1 VRVTSNGYEITT
13 SRSNG
18 SGVERVYNLPMVD
31 EEKWIKEW
39 ENEGLHRA
47 LDGDKKQKFYLL
59 VEFPYPSGAG
69 LHVGHARS
77 WSAMDA
83 YARKKRMEGY
93 NVLYPMGW
101 DAFGLPAENY
111 ALKMGVHPSQVV
123 PENIATFKKQCQAL
137 GLSFDW
143 SREID
148 TTNPQ
153 YYKWTQWIFI
163 QLFKKGLAYQAEV
176 SVNWCPAC
184 KTNLADEEVLANGT
198 HERCGSPTQRRPQ
211 KQWLL
216 KITAYADKLLE
227 GLETVD
233 YSEDVK
239 MQQVNWI
246 GRKEWIDITYPVV
259 GTNEKIVVSTTR
271 PDTNFGATFVVV
283 APGHPIL
290 QTVKDRKVLEYAQKA
305 ENKSELERISQG
317 KKKTGVFTGLYAVN
331 QLNGQKLPIWV
342 ADFVLMTVGTG
353 AVVGVPGHD
362 KRDFE
367 FAKAFDLPIVK
378 VVDGDKMI
386 NSGFLDGLEIQTA
399 ISKMMDYLER
409 KGWGKRIIRYNLH
422 DWVFSRQHYWGE
434 PIPIVHCPKCGP
446 VAVPEDQLPVEL
458 PYLKKY
464 EPSGTGESPLAK
476 AADWVKAAC
485 PECGGP
491 ARRETDTMPNWA
503 GSNWYFI
510 RYLDNKNERE
520 LASKEKMKHWLPVD
534 MYQGGAE
541 HITLH
546 LLYSR
551 FIYRFLHE
559 IGVVPTAEPYMKRRT
574 HGIVLGADGRK
585 MSKSFGNV
593 INPDEIV
600 RKYGADTLRMY
611 EMFMGPFGQM
621 VAWSDTAVEGVY
633 RFLKRV
639 WVLALSAKH
648 EARST
653 SEAKARIA
661 RLVAKIGADIE
672 ALKFNTMVAAA
683 MEYIN
688 WWQSHPDEVGKDV
701 VEKFILGLAPMAPF
715 TAEELWHKLGHT
727 DSVHKQKWPEYDPK
741 LAVEKQ
747 RVIVVQVNG
756 KVRDRVEDG
765 VDIEQRAA
773 LSDKVKKFIGGAKYR
788 TIYVPGKIINF
799 VCLT

>member
-1 VRVTSNGYEITT
+1 MTKYDHQTI
-13 SRSNG
+13 
-18 SGVERVYNLPMVD
+18 
-31 EEKWIKEW
+31 EEKWTKEW
-39 ENEGLHRA
+39 QRRDLYRA
-47 LDGDKKQKFYLL
+47 VDGDKKPKFYLL

-83 YARKKRMEGY
+83 YARKKRMEGF

-111 ALKMGVHPSQVV
+111 ALKMGVHPSKVV
-123 PENIATFKKQCQAL
+123 PNNIATFKEQCQNL

-148 TTNPQ
+148 TTDPK
-153 YYKWTQWIFI
+153 YYKWTQWIFV

-176 SVNWCPAC
+176 LVNWCPNC
-184 KTNLADEEVLANGT
+184 KTNLADEEVLPNGT
-198 HERCGSPTQRRPQ
+198 HERCGKPTERRPQ

-216 KITAYADKLLE
+216 KITAYADKLLK

-239 MQQVNWI
+239 RQQINWI
-246 GRKEWIDITYPVV
+246 GKKEGMEIKFDDIKVF
-259 GTNEKIVVSTTR
+259 TTR
-271 PDTNFGATFVVV
+271 PDTLAGATFVAV
-283 APGHPIL
+283 ASDDEEG
-290 QTVKDRKVLEYAQKA
+290 
-305 ENKSELERISQG
+305 
-317 KKKTGVFTGLYAVN
+317 FTGQMVMNPATGEKIPVWKANYV
-331 QLNGQKLPIWV
+331 LNSY
-342 ADFVLMTVGTG
+342 GTG
-353 AVVGVPGHD
+353 AVMGVPAYD
-362 KRDFE
+362 ERDRE
-367 FAKAFDLPIVK
+367 FALKHKIKIV
-378 VVDGDKMI
+378 
-386 NSGFLDGLEIQTA
+386 EIEPDE
-399 ISKMMDYLER
+399 SMR
-409 KGWGKRIIRYNLH
+409 KYGTPAVMYHLR

-434 PIPIVHCPKCGP
+434 PIPIVHCSKCGL
-446 VAVPEDQLPVEL
+446 VSVPESQLPVEL
-458 PYLKKY
+458 PYLEKY

-476 AADWVKAAC
+476 IEEWVKTTC
-485 PECGGP
+485 SKCGEV

-510 RYLDNKNERE
+510 RYFDNKNEQE
-520 LASKEKMKHWLPVD
+520 LASKEKMKYWLPVD
-534 MYQGGAE
+534 LYQGGAE

-574 HGIVLGADGRK
+574 HGIVLGPDGRK

-621 VAWSDTAVEGVY
+621 VAWNDTAVEGVY

-639 WVLALSAKH
+639 WVLTQGEFAIQS
-648 EARST
+648 SP
-653 SEAKARIA
+653 EAKR
-661 RLVAKIGADIE
+661 RVAKLVNKIDTDIE
-672 ALKFNTMVAAA
+672 VLKFNTAVASA

-688 WWQSHPDEVGKDV
+688 WWQDHKDEVGKDT

-715 TAEELWHKLGHT
+715 MTEEIWSLLGNT
-727 DSVHKQKWPEYDPK
+727 DSIHQQKWPKYDPE
-741 LAVEKQ
+741 LVSDEN
-747 RVIVVQVNG
+747 RIVVIQVNG
-756 KVRDRVEDG
+756 KVRERLENG
-765 VDIEQRAA
+765 PDIEQRALESA
-773 LSDKVKKFIGGAKYR
+773 KVKKYLSGAKYR
-788 TIYVPGKIINF
+788 TIIVPGKLINF
-799 VCLT
+799 VI

>member
-1 VRVTSNGYEITT
+1 
-13 SRSNG
+13 
-18 SGVERVYNLPMVD
+18 MA
-31 EEKWIKEW
+31 EEKYDHQKSEGKWAKEW
-39 ENEGLHRA
+39 QKKGLYQA
-47 LDGDKKQKFYLL
+47 VDGDKKKKFYLL

-77 WSAMDA
+77 WAAMDA

-123 PENIATFKKQCQAL
+123 PKNIATFKRQCQAL

-143 SREID
+143 DREID
-148 TTNPQ
+148 TTDPK
-153 YYKWTQWIFI
+153 YYKWTQWIFV

-176 SVNWCPAC
+176 PVNWCPTC

-198 HERCGSPTQRRPQ
+198 HERCGKPTERRLQ

-227 GLETVD
+227 GLGTVD

-239 MQQVNWI
+239 RQQINWI
-246 GRKEWIDITYPVV
+246 GKKEGMKIKFDDIEVF
-259 GTNEKIVVSTTR
+259 TTR
-271 PDTNFGATFVVV
+271 PDTLAGATFVAV
-283 APGHPIL
+283 ASNDKEG
-290 QTVKDRKVLEYAQKA
+290 
-305 ENKSELERISQG
+305 
-317 KKKTGVFTGLYAVN
+317 FTGQMVVN
-331 QLNGQKLPIWV
+331 PATGEKIPVWKANY
-342 ADFVLMTVGTG
+342 VLDSYGTG
-353 AVVGVPGHD
+353 AVMGVPAHD
-362 KRDFE
+362 ERDRE
-367 FAKAFDLPIVK
+367 FALKHKIRIVEMEPDESMK
-378 VVDGDKMI
+378 KHGVPAVVYH
-386 NSGFLDGLEIQTA
+386 L
-399 ISKMMDYLER
+399 R
-409 KGWGKRIIRYNLH
+409 

-446 VAVPEDQLPVEL
+446 VAVPEGQLPVEL
-458 PYLKKY
+458 PYLEKY
-464 EPSGTGESPLAK
+464 EPAGTGESPLAK
-476 AADWVKAAC
+476 AEKWVKVAC
-485 PECGGP
+485 PECGGS

-520 LASKEKMKHWLPVD
+520 LASKERMKYWLPVD

-551 FIYRFLHE
+551 FVYRFLYE

-600 RKYGADTLRMY
+600 GKYGADTLRIY
-611 EMFMGPFGQM
+611 EMFMGPFAQM

-633 RFLKRV
+633 RFLKRA
-639 WVLALSAKH
+639 WNLAQSLPAGRQAQS
-648 EARST
+648 SL
-653 SEAKARIA
+653 EAKRRVA
-661 RLVAKIGADIE
+661 RLVTKIGADIE
-672 ALKFNTMVAAA
+672 ALKFNTAVSAA

-688 WWQSHPDEVGKDV
+688 WWKDHQKEVGKDV
-701 VEKFILGLAPMAPF
+701 VEEFVLGLAPIAPF
-715 TAEELWHKLGHT
+715 ITEELWFKLGHRE
-727 DSVHKQKWPEYDPK
+727 SVHIQEWPTFDPE
-741 LAVEKQ
+741 LAADE
-747 RVIVVQVNG
+747 RRLIVVQVNG
-756 KVRDRVEDG
+756 KVRDRIEDSPD
-765 VDIEQRAA
+765 VQQRAVE
-773 LSDKVKKFIGGAKYR
+773 SDKVRKYIGGAKYR
-788 TIYVPGKIINF
+788 TIFVLGKIINF
-799 VCLT
+799 VVNE

>member
-1 VRVTSNGYEITT
+1 MAEGKYDHQKS
-13 SRSNG
+13 
-18 SGVERVYNLPMVD
+18 
-31 EEKWIKEW
+31 EEKWVKSWQEI
-39 ENEGLHRA
+39 GLYRA
-47 LDGDKKQKFYLL
+47 VDGDIRKKFYLL

-123 PENIATFKKQCQAL
+123 PKNIATFKRQCQAL

-143 SREID
+143 DREID
-148 TTNPQ
+148 TTDPK
-153 YYKWTQWIFI
+153 YYKWTQWIFV

-176 SVNWCPAC
+176 PVNWCPTC
-184 KTNLADEEVLANGT
+184 KTNLADEEVLPNGT
-198 HERCGSPTQRRPQ
+198 HERCGKSTERRPQ

-227 GLETVD
+227 GLGTVD

-239 MQQVNWI
+239 RQQVNWI
-246 GRKEWIDITYPVV
+246 GKKGGMEIKFQIPNSKSQITVF
-259 GTNEKIVVSTTR
+259 TTR
-271 PDTNFGATFVVV
+271 PDTLAGATFVAV
-283 APGHPIL
+283 ASDG
-290 QTVKDRKVLEYAQKA
+290 E
-305 ENKSELERISQG
+305 EE
-317 KKKTGVFTGLYAVN
+317 FTGQMVMNPATGEKIPVWKANY
-331 QLNGQKLPIWV
+331 
-342 ADFVLMTVGTG
+342 VLDDYGTG
-353 AVVGVPGHD
+353 AVMGVPAYD
-362 KRDFE
+362 ERDRE
-367 FAKAFDLPIVK
+367 FATKHKIKIVEMEPDESMK
-378 VVDGDKMI
+378 KYGTPAVMYH
-386 NSGFLDGLEIQTA
+386 L
-399 ISKMMDYLER
+399 R
-409 KGWGKRIIRYNLH
+409 

-434 PIPIVHCPKCGP
+434 PIPIVHCSKCGP
-446 VAVPEDQLPVEL
+446 VVVPESQLPVEL
-458 PYLKKY
+458 PYLEKY

-476 AADWVKAAC
+476 AGEWVKTKC
-485 PECGGP
+485 PKCGGQ

-510 RYLDNKNERE
+510 RYLDNNNEQE
-520 LASKEKMKHWLPVD
+520 LASKEKMKYWLPVD

-551 FIYRFLHE
+551 FINRFLHE

-585 MSKSFGNV
+585 MSKSLGNV

-600 RKYGADTLRMY
+600 GKYGADTLRIY

-639 WVLALSAKH
+639 WNLAESKH
-648 EARST
+648 AVKS
-653 SEAKARIA
+653 SLEAKRRVA
-661 RLVAKIGADIE
+661 RLVTKIGADIE
-672 ALKFNTMVAAA
+672 VLKFNTAVSAA

-688 WWQSHPDEVGKDV
+688 WWKDHTEEVGKDV
-701 VEKFILGLAPMAPF
+701 VEEFVLGMAPMAPF
-715 TAEELWHKLGHT
+715 ITEELWFKLGHK
-727 DSVHKQKWPEYDPK
+727 DSVHIQRWPTFDPD
-741 LAVEKQ
+741 LALDEK
-747 RVIVVQVNG
+747 RLVVVQVNG
-756 KVRDRVEDG
+756 KVRDRIEDG
-765 VDIEQRAA
+765 PDVQQRAGE
-773 LSDKVKKFIGGAKYR
+773 SDKVKKYIGGAKYR
-788 TIYVPGKIINF
+788 TIFVPGKIINF
-799 VCLT
+799 VVNE